1 MSVPVL
7 LAVDDRPDNLFVL
20 EQLAAAYLSDIKIIT
35 AGSADQGLA
44 LASAVAVDGAL
55 IDVQMPGMNG
65 IEMCRRL
72 KADPRTAPIHVILVT
87 AHQASPELK
96 AQGLAAGADDFI
108 TKPIDSVEL
117 AAKVR
122 VMLRLRAAEHAL
134 RRERDSLEQT
144 VQERT
149 KALRDAE
156 LRYRTLFHAASDA
169 IFITDLEGGLLEV
182 NEEACRL
189 LGYSRE
195 EILGLTVGDLAVPEY
210 GGRRPE
216 IVEQILRAGHVV
228 FELDYRHR
236 DGSRIPVECNSR
248 MLEFQGRSALLSIAR
263 DIRERKQ
270 AEAALQQSEEKYR
283 LLVDNAKEAILVAQ
297 DGYLKFFNP
306 AAVAVLGQSGEALAA
321 TPFSEFIHPEDR
333 EMVMD
338 NHAKRLR
345 GEAIPHIYAFRTLE
359 QDGQVRWVEIN
370 AVLIDWQGRP
380 ATLNFLTDITRRRQ
394 AEMDILRQN
403 ALVQGIN
410 QVLLE
415 TLRCDT
421 DEAVAHLCLR
431 VAQELTG
438 SAFGWIG
445 LLNAAGRLD
454 TIANSES
461 GWAVCSITESSRGA
475 LISNMHIRG
484 IWGAVIK
491 QQTSLL
497 ANDPSSHPDRVG
509 VPAGHPPLTA
519 FLGVPLKQDDETIGM
534 ISLANKPAGY
544 ESHDQVAIETLSV
557 ALVEAMR
564 RKRGEEE
571 LRASEERYR
580 SMISN
585 NISAVALHEMLYDE
599 AGRPC
604 DYRFLAVNPAFE
616 TITGLSAERVVGQTV
631 MQILPDIDSFWLETY
646 GRVATTGEP
655 VTFERYEQVLQRYFR
670 VSAYKTQDHR
680 FATIFTDITEAKQAE
695 ERRLAAVTDS
705 LLSLA
710 TAIEMRDPYISGHQ
724 IRVTDLACAIGQ
736 EMGLPQEAID
746 GIRLGGIL
754 HDIGKIAVPTEILSK
769 PGKLSEYEFAIIKN
783 HPTTGYEIL
792 KNIDGPWPLAQI
804 VLQHHE
810 RLDGSGYPQGL
821 KEEEIILEARIL
833 AVADVVE
840 AMASHRPYRP
850 ALGIG
855 AALEE
860 IARNKGILYDPQVAD
875 VCTKLF
881 TEKHFRLHDDQ

>member
-1 MSVPVL
+1 
-7 LAVDDRPDNLFVL
+7 
-20 EQLAAAYLSDIKIIT
+20 
-35 AGSADQGLA
+35 
-44 LASAVAVDGAL
+44 
-55 IDVQMPGMNG
+55 
-65 IEMCRRL
+65 
-72 KADPRTAPIHVILVT
+72 
-87 AHQASPELK
+87 
-96 AQGLAAGADDFI
+96 
-108 TKPIDSVEL
+108 
-117 AAKVR
+117 
-122 VMLRLRAAEHAL
+122 
-134 RRERDSLEQT
+134 
-144 VQERT
+144 
-149 KALRDAE
+149 
-156 LRYRTLFHAASDA
+156 
-169 IFITDLEGGLLEV
+169 
-182 NEEACRL
+182 
-189 LGYSRE
+189 
-195 EILGLTVGDLAVPEY
+195 
-210 GGRRPE
+210 
-216 IVEQILRAGHVV
+216 
-228 FELDYRHR
+228 
-236 DGSRIPVECNSR
+236 
-248 MLEFQGRSALLSIAR
+248 
-263 DIRERKQ
+263 
-270 AEAALQQSEEKYR
+270 
-283 LLVDNAKEAILVAQ
+283 
-297 DGYLKFFNP
+297 
-306 AAVAVLGQSGEALAA
+306 
-321 TPFSEFIHPEDR
+321 
-333 EMVMD
+333 
-338 NHAKRLR
+338 
-345 GEAIPHIYAFRTLE
+345 
-359 QDGQVRWVEIN
+359 
-370 AVLIDWQGRP
+370 
-380 ATLNFLTDITRRRQ
+380 
-394 AEMDILRQN
+394 
-403 ALVQGIN
+403 
-410 QVLLE
+410 
-415 TLRCDT
+415 
-421 DEAVAHLCLR
+421 
-431 VAQELTG
+431 
-438 SAFGWIG
+438 
-445 LLNAAGRLD
+445 
-454 TIANSES
+454 
-461 GWAVCSITESSRGA
+461 
-475 LISNMHIRG
+475 
-484 IWGAVIK
+484 
-491 QQTSLL
+491 
-497 ANDPSSHPDRVG
+497 
-509 VPAGHPPLTA
+509 
-519 FLGVPLKQDDETIGM
+519 
-534 ISLANKPAGY
+534 
-544 ESHDQVAIETLSV
+544 
-557 ALVEAMR
+557 
-564 RKRGEEE
+564 
-571 LRASEERYR
+571 
-580 SMISN
+580 MISN

-860 IARNKGILYDPQVAD
+860 IASNKGILYDPQVAD